1 MSDFFQNM
9 AKNAKPPKTTER
21 QEQIAFVSYVLQ
33 VYAHRPD
40 FIRGLFF
47 AVPNGAW
54 LGGKRPAYVMEKMKG
69 EGVLPGVADLLYLQ
83 PRGEYAYLALEMK
96 TPLRFKEQGGGLTDE
111 QQDFL
116 NNVNLAHGRARVCY
130 GADEAIEVFN
140 WYMGLNMQEP
150 RLIIPS
156 YLMRSEGPG

>member
-1 MSDFFQNM
+1 MTDFFQNM
-9 AKNAKPPKTTER
+9 AKNAKAPKTTER

-33 VYAHRPD
+33 AYAHRPD

-83 PRGEYAYLALEMK
+83 PRGEYAYLAIEMK
-96 TPLRFKEQGGGLTDE
+96 TPQRKKEKTGGLTDE
-111 QQDFL
+111 QLDFL
-116 NNVNLAHGRARVCY
+116 QNVIIAGGRADICY
-130 GADEAIEVFN
+130 GADEAIALFD
-140 WYMGLNMQEP
+140 WYMRLPRPEP
-150 RLIIPS
+150 RAVIQDMPL
-156 YLMRSEGPG
+156 RGK